1 MFRHSHYLF
10 QQTSILFPVM
20 LVVMVGVRKL
30 LDFIFSEKELQM
42 LDDTFPDFKRQKYLN
57 EEDKIEKVSPKS
69 TPRSFS

>member
-1 MFRHSHYLF
+1 
-10 QQTSILFPVM
+10 M